1 MIVAKGKNRANM
13 PIGANGNTYFENAAA
28 ASMTFEFNRHPQKRG
43 ELRCHYLEGS
53 LRDGKWKNCE
63 KVVAIAGSCNANK
76 RQGPIGAEFALQ
88 GHELNESGRQVAAH
102 R

>member
-63 KVVAIAGSCNANK
+63 KSCRDSGQLQCQQEAGANWC
-76 RQGPIGAEFALQ
+76 
-88 GHELNESGRQVAAH
+88 
-102 R
+102 